1 MIYLIFIDVFCDYIV
16 CTFIVFIS
24 YINPC
29 TRIIF
34 AIQILKKNVIFI
46 ITFMHLCTS
55 NKKNE
60 KNFITIFSI

>member
-46 ITFMHLCTS
+46 ITFIHIYAFCALQI
-55 NKKNE
+55 KKM
-60 KNFITIFSI
+60 KKIS